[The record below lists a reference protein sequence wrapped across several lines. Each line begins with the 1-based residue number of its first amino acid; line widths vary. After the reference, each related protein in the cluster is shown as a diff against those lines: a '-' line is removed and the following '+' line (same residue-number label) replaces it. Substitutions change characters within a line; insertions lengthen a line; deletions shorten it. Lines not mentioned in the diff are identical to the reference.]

1 MNFDFSDDQKFLK
14 DQANKFLTDRCSTA
28 VPRGVLESDA
38 SYDKKLWKEIV
49 EMGWTGVTIPEEF
62 GGLGLGY
69 LELCVIAEEMGRA
82 LAPVPFSSSVY
93 LATEALLIAGSDEQ
107 KEKYL
112 PKLASGELVG
122 TFALAEGAKVPLPK
136 SLETKL
142 SGGKITGTKIP
153 VPDGDIADFAVVVAV
168 TDSSGSESSVALSI
182 VDLKGKGVSRS
193 AVDTI
198 DPTRSHATISFDN
211 AAAEPLGDT
220 DAGWALTRRV
230 FDRAAVLFAFEQVGG
245 ADRCLEM
252 SKDYATQRY
261 AFGRQIGSFQAI
273 KHKLA
278 DMYIKN
284 QLGRSNAYYGAWAL
298 STDSTELP
306 IAAAGARI
314 SASEAFDYASKEL
327 IQTHGGIGFT
337 WEMDCHLFLRRA
349 KLLSLCLGGPRGW
362 KDRLVSALER
372 RNAA

>member
-14 DQANKFLTDRCSTA
+14 DQANKFLTEKCDTS
-28 VPRGVLESDA
+28 VPRAVLEGDA
-38 SYDKKLWKEIV
+38 PFDVGLWKAIA

-82 LAPVPFSSSVY
+82 LAPVPFSSTVY
-93 LATEALLIAGSDEQ
+93 LATEALLLAGSDEQ
-107 KEKYL
+107 KKKYL
-112 PKLASGELVG
+112 PKLASGELIG
-122 TFALAEGAKVPLPK
+122 TFALAEGAKVPTPR

-142 SGGKITGTKIP
+142 TGGKLSGTKIP
-153 VPDGDIADFAVVVAV
+153 VPDGDIADFAVVAAV
-168 TDSSGSESSVALSI
+168 TDSSGSESSVALCI
-182 VDLKGKGVSRS
+182 VDLKDKSVTRK

-198 DPTRSHATISFDN
+198 DPSRSHATITFKDTK
-211 AAAEPLGDT
+211 AEALGEP
-220 DAGWALTRRV
+220 DAGWSLTRKV

-252 SKDYATQRY
+252 AKEYALTRY
-261 AFGRQIGSFQAI
+261 AFGRKIGSFQAI

-298 STDSTELP
+298 STDAAELP

-314 SASEAFDYASKEL
+314 SATEAFDFASKEL

-349 KLLSLCLGGPRGW
+349 KLLSLCVGGARGW
-362 KDRLVSALER
+362 KDRLISALER

>member
-14 DQANKFLTDRCSTA
+14 DQANKFLTEQCPTA
-28 VPRGVLESDA
+28 VPRGVLEGEGAFDA
-38 SYDKKLWKEIV
+38 KLWDGIKEQ
-49 EMGWTGVTIPEEF
+49 GWLGVTIPEEF
-62 GGLGLGY
+62 GGLGLGH

-82 LAPVPFSSSVY
+82 LAPVPFSSTVY
-93 LATEALLIAGSDEQ
+93 LAAEALLLAGSDEQ
-107 KEKYL
+107 KQTYL
-112 PKLASGELVG
+112 PKIASGELIG
-122 TFALAEGAKVPLPK
+122 TFALAEGAKVPTPQ

-142 SGGKITGTKIP
+142 AGGKLSGTKIP
-153 VPDGDIADFAVVVAV
+153 VPDGDVADFAVVAAV
-168 TDSSGSESSVALSI
+168 TDSAGEASSVALSI
-182 VDLKGKGVSRS
+182 VDLTDKGVSRE
-193 AVDTI
+193 AVKTI
-198 DPTRSHATISFDN
+198 DPSRSHAAVTFDG
-211 AAAEPLGDT
+211 AEADALGAV
-220 DAGWALTRRV
+220 DAGWSLTRAV

-252 SKDYATQRY
+252 AKEYATGRY

-284 QLGRSNAYYGAWAL
+284 QLARSNAYYGAWAL
-298 STDSTELP
+298 STDAPELP

-314 SASEAFDYASKEL
+314 SATEAFDYASKET

-349 KLLSLCLGGPRGW
+349 KLLSLCVGGARGW
-362 KDRLVSALER
+362 KDRLIAALER
-372 RNAA
+372 RNVA

>member
-14 DQANKFLTDRCSTA
+14 DQANKFLTEKCATT
-28 VPRGVLESDA
+28 VPRAILENDA
-38 SYDKKLWKEIV
+38 PFDKKLWQAII
-49 EMGWTGVTIPEEF
+49 EMGWTCVTIPEEF

-82 LAPVPFSSSVY
+82 LAPVPYSSSVY
-93 LATEALLIAGSDEQ
+93 LATEALLVAGSDDQ
-107 KEKYL
+107 KKKYL
-112 PKLASGELVG
+112 PKLASGELMG

-136 SLETKL
+136 TLETKL
-142 SGGKITGTKIP
+142 AGGKLSGTKLP
-153 VPDGDIADFAVVVAV
+153 VPDGDIADFAIVAAV
-168 TDSSGSESSVALSI
+168 TDSSGSESSVVLTI
-182 VDLKGKGVSRS
+182 VDLKGKGVKRK

-198 DPTRSHATISFDN
+198 DPTRSHAQITFDN
-211 AAAEPLGDT
+211 AEAETLGDP

-252 SKDYATQRY
+252 AKDYATQRY

-314 SASEAFDYASKEL
+314 SASEAYDYASKEL